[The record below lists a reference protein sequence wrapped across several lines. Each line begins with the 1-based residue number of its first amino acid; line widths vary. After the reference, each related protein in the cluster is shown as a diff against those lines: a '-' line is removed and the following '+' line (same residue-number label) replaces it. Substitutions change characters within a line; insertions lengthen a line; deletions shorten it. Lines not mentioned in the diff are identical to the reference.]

1 MLKLA
6 VELFYQA
13 FIVNQVVLGDYQL
26 LLSDLLTFFSF
37 SVLFPQR
44 LVLGLLLLLIC
55 QFSLEFLLS

>member
-1 MLKLA
+1 MLELT

-13 FIVNQVVLGDYQL
+13 FIVNQVVLSDYQL
-26 LLSDLLTFFSF
+26 LLSDLLTFFSLG
-37 SVLFPQR
+37 VLFPQR

>member
-1 MLKLA
+1 MLELT

-37 SVLFPQR
+37 GVLFPQR